1 MVDLRHLQVLI
12 TRPLEQAREWERE
25 LRGLGADTALLPV
38 MSIEPVSEPAEL
50 QRVKERMMAL
60 ADYQKVVF
68 VSRNA
73 VQHAWEWIDR
83 YWPQLPAHIRYFAVG
98 SATASAASEYGLH
111 VEAAGE
117 AMNSEALLRL
127 PALQSVAHEKILICR
142 GRGGRD
148 FLAENLRARG
158 AQVDFCELYHRRL
171 PEAAR
176 GQLAD
181 FLRTRQHSEAELV
194 LAAHSGESL
203 ENLNRLI
210 GDLSVGDQAL
220 LRGSYLLVPGERAAD
235 LARSLGFD
243 RVIAALNA
251 TDAVMTETLGQI
263 PARGQ

>member
-1 MVDLRHLQVLI
+1 
-12 TRPLEQAREWERE
+12 
-25 LRGLGADTALLPV
+25 
-38 MSIEPVSEPAEL
+38 EL
-50 QRVKERMMAL
+50 QHVKERILAL

-83 YWPQLPAHIRYFAVG
+83 YWPQLPVNIRYFAVG

-117 AMNSEALLRL
+117 AMNSEALLQL

-158 AQVDFCELYHRRL
+158 ARVDFCELYHRRL

-181 FLRTRQHSEAELV
+181 FLRQRKHSKTELV

-210 GDLSVGDQAL
+210 DELPTEDRAM
-220 LRGSYLLVPGERAAD
+220 LRGSFMLVPGERVAD
-235 LARSLGFD
+235 LARGLGFE
-243 RVIAALNA
+243 RVITALNA